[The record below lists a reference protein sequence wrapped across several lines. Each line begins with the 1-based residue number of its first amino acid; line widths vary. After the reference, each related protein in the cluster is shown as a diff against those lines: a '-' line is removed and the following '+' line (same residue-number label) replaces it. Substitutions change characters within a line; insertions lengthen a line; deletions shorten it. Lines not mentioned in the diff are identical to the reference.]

1 MDLTLTG
8 PSASTSNAC
17 KFDPGPFSSPWTRV
31 LTIHSS
37 RWANVTLGLP
47 CVVENTAYISYGAT
61 DEYIDI
67 VSR

>member
-1 MDLTLTG
+1 MVDI
-8 PSASTSNAC
+8 P
-17 KFDPGPFSSPWTRV
+17 
-31 LTIHSS
+31 

-47 CVVENTAYISYGAT
+47 CVVENTGYISYGAT

>member
-1 MDLTLTG
+1 MHVSLVQIYSRR
-8 PSASTSNAC
+8 PQ
-17 KFDPGPFSSPWTRV
+17 TRILMV
-31 LTIHSS
+31 NIS

-47 CVVENTAYISYGAT
+47 CVIENTAYISYGVS

>member
-1 MDLTLTG
+1 MV
-8 PSASTSNAC
+8 N
-17 KFDPGPFSSPWTRV
+17 
-31 LTIHSS
+31 IS

-47 CVVENTAYISYGAT
+47 CVVENTAYISYGAS